1 MDERMN
7 TKEQSFFLLSP
18 LPERANP
25 VRDRSCKQIYGE

>member
-1 MDERMN
+1 MN

-25 VRDRSCKQIYGE
+25 VRDRS